1 MTLASQIAADL
12 LDIQAVYLK
21 PENPFTWA
29 SGIKSPIYTDI
40 RITLSYPETR
50 NLIENSFVDTIKDHF
65 PEVEVIAGT
74 ATAGIPHGA
83 IIADKM
89 SLPFAYIRSKP
100 KDHGAGNQI
109 EGRVLKGQKMVIIE
123 DLISTGGSVLDAA
136 AAAKREGADVLGVV
150 AIFTYELPKASQN
163 FEEAGVQL
171 ITLSTYSDLIQVA
184 KEKGYITAD
193 GLQLLQKFKED
204 QENWQG

>member
-1 MTLASQIAADL
+1 MTLASRIAADL

-29 SGIKSPIYTDI
+29 SGIKSPIYTDN

-50 NLIENSFVDTIKDHF
+50 NLIENGFVDTIKDHF
-65 PEVEVIAGT
+65 PEVEVISGT

-136 AAAKREGADVLGVV
+136 EAAKREGADVLGVV

-171 ITLSTYSDLIQVA
+171 ITLLTYSDLIQVA